1 VQTSFAN
8 IIDHTLLKPNAT
20 DPQILQL
27 CTEAKEYRFAS
38 VCINP
43 CFVPLAARALQG
55 TDVKVCTVIGFPLG
69 ASTTEAKLFEAKD
82 AVANGA
88 DELDYVVNLSD
99 VLCGRYDLVRR
110 EMERLVQLRS
120 EVGKPLVIKII
131 LETCYLN
138 ETQIVEVC
146 KLAKETGLDFV
157 KTSTGFGTAGATAEH
172 VRIMRE
178 TVGTDV
184 GVKASGGIRSYED
197 CAAMIGAGANRIG
210 ASASV
215 AIVTGAKT
223 ADSSGY

>member
-1 VQTSFAN
+1 
-8 IIDHTLLKPNAT
+8 
-20 DPQILQL
+20 
-27 CTEAKEYRFAS
+27 
-38 VCINP
+38 
-43 CFVPLAARALQG
+43 LQG